1 MFSGITTAELGV
13 GGALM
18 VAASGLVVVFL
29 MLAILALVIMVISKV
44 VSGIEG
50 KKPAAAPA
58 PKKAAPAAAPAAPKQ
73 DEGELVS
80 VMMAAVAE
88 QTGMPMGS
96 FQITN
101 VAPVAAAPAAAPAPV
116 APATTAESNATAD
129 DLPF

>member
-44 VSGIEG
+44 VSSIEG

>member
-1 MFSGITTAELGV
+1 MYAGYTLEMLGWPKALLIAACGIVITFIMLG
-13 GGALM
+13 
-18 VAASGLVVVFL
+18 
-29 MLAILALVIMVISKV
+29 ILDLIIMVISKV
-44 VSGIEG
+44 VSSIEG

-58 PKKAAPAAAPAAPKQ
+58 PKKAAPAPAAPAAPKQ

-101 VAPVAAAPAAAPAPV
+101 VAPVAAAPAAATVQITMETPAETVFSPS
-116 APATTAESNATAD
+116 AQ
-129 DLPF
+129 